1 MDGKEIDRLVEES
14 IAKINEIKADDDRKD
29 AETAAAVEALKA
41 ETIAALE
48 AVKEQ
53 ISEKLESSNEN
64 VHKECVKVYRNVQA
78 VVVEE
83 NNKQTESLKEAMKE
97 TVTAAVKGFKG
108 KLVAILIFSILS
120 FLLAAGSV
128 ALQIMEMLNFTFF

>member
-1 MDGKEIDRLVEES
+1 M
-14 IAKINEIKADDDRKD
+14 
-29 AETAAAVEALKA
+29 ETAAAVEALKT